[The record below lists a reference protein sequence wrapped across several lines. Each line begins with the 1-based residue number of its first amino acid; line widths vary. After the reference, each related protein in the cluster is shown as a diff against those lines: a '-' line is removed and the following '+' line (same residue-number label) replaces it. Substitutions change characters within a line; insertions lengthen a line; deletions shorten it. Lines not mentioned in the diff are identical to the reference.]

1 VKKTFEEKFGK
12 SAGEMDD
19 GEWRM
24 AVVDLFAGVCDRLD
38 ITNGSVKQ
46 TYKNTTKINL
56 MWVIGGIY
64 GSIIGGGLIWI
75 VISYLN
81 HCGVP

>member
-38 ITNGSVKQ
+38 ITNGS
-46 TYKNTTKINL
+46 INL